1 MDLEERITLFAEVL
15 LPLPLPKV
23 YTYRLPYEW
32 NELLLLGMRVAVP
45 FGAKKVYS
53 GIVWKISEMPPEG
66 YQANYI
72 IEILDDRPIVT
83 PLQMEF
89 WEWVSRYYLS
99 YLGDVLNIA
108 LPAGYR
114 VQSQTKI
121 SLHTEIN
128 LDDLGVLDEKENL
141 VLSLLIKEKIITV
154 EQVQQLLNQKTV
166 MKTIK
171 SMYHKGLISMQEEL
185 RENYK
190 PKWLDWIELS
200 SDWKDENFANEILN
214 YTEKRAVKQFEA
226 LMHLLGRARTPHQLK
241 QFITD
246 SGVSRSTLNSIQ
258 LKGWIR
264 IFQEKTDHLKLRTA
278 GNSHLELTSKQKI
291 VAEKV
296 NSSLAQ
302 GHPVLI
308 QGVTGSGKTYLY
320 LNAALDILEQG
331 KQVLFLVPEVALTEN
346 LVERISEF
354 VPQEIGVWHHYYS
367 SYERTELYDKIS
379 SREVNFI
386 IGTRSAL
393 FAPFK
398 ELGIIIID
406 EEHEPSYKQFEKR
419 PLFHARDA
427 AFYLARQW
435 GAQLLMGSATP
446 SYEMLHLAKLGKVT
460 LVRLDVRFDDRKP
473 TQWIWLDSKELKKQN
488 RQKDLFSDPML
499 EEMKLAWEKGK
510 KTIVFH
516 NRKGYAPYM
525 QCALCGHTTECI
537 QCDIALTYYKSTLNQ
552 RCNYCGHSQAVPKV
566 CPGCGGNHFQ
576 MKGTGTEKIVEEME
590 IYFPNAR
597 IARFDQQSIKKR
609 SDFQRIIQDF
619 NSGQIDFLVGTQ
631 LLSKGIDFESVELIC
646 VPDADMSLNIP
657 DFRSHER
664 AFQQLYQLAGRAG
677 RGEAAGKIIIQTY
690 KKEHPVYQALNDG
703 DFDSFT
709 TEEMQARETFAYPP
723 FGRLIEISLKHKNE
737 HTCMTAAMIMNNLLR
752 QHLGEF
758 LLGPVVPTVARV
770 KNMYIQQFL
779 LKLNHHAPAAAKIKT
794 YLLTQKDRLIRS
806 EGMNA
811 LQLDF
816 NVDPY

>member
-1 MDLEERITLFAEVL
+1 MEERITLFAEVL

-23 YTYRLPYEW
+23 YTYRLPYDW
-32 NELLLLGMRVAVP
+32 NELLVVGMRVAVP
-45 FGAKKVYS
+45 FGVKKVYS
-53 GIVWKISEMPPEG
+53 GIVWKITEQPPEG

-72 IEILDDRPIVT
+72 IEILDDKPIVNA
-83 PLQMEF
+83 LQMEF
-89 WEWVSRYYLS
+89 WEWISRYYLS

-121 SLHTEIN
+121 SLHPEIN

-166 MKTIK
+166 MKIVK

-200 SDWKDENFANEILN
+200 SDWNDENFANEILN
-214 YTEKRAVKQFEA
+214 YTEKRALKQFEA
-226 LMHLLGRARTPHQLK
+226 LMHLLGRARTPHALK
-241 QFITD
+241 QFMADT
-246 SGVSRSTLNSIQ
+246 GVSRTILNSLQ
-258 LKGWIR
+258 AKGWVK
-264 IFQEKTDHLKLRTA
+264 IFQEKTDHLKLRSA
-278 GNSHLELTSKQKI
+278 GNSHLELTSQQTE
-291 VAEKV
+291 VAQKV
-296 NSSLAQ
+296 NESFDQ
-302 GHPVLI
+302 GLPVLI
-308 QGVTGSGKTYLY
+308 QGVTGSGKTYVY
-320 LNAALDILEQG
+320 LQAALEILEQG

-367 SYERTELYDKIS
+367 SYERTELYDKIAR
-379 SREVNFI
+379 REVNFI

-435 GAQLLMGSATP
+435 GAHLLMGSATP
-446 SYEMLHLAKLGKVT
+446 SYEMLHLAKLGKVS

-525 QCALCGHTTECI
+525 QCALCGQTTECI
-537 QCDIALTYYKSTLNQ
+537 QCDIALTYYKSSLNQ

-576 MKGTGTEKIVEEME
+576 MKGTGTEKIVEELE
-590 IYFPNAR
+590 IYFPKAR

-631 LLSKGIDFESVELIC
+631 LLSKGIDFDSVELIC

-677 RGEAAGKIIIQTY
+677 RGDVSGKIMVQTF
-690 KKEHPVYQALNDG
+690 KKNHPVYEALNESN
-703 DFDSFT
+703 FDAFAKD
-709 TEEMQARETFAYPP
+709 ELEAREAFAYPP

-737 HTCMTAAMIMNNLLR
+737 QTCMNAAMIMNNLLR
-752 QHLGEF
+752 QHLGDF
-758 LLGPVVPTVARV
+758 LLGPVVPSVARV

-779 LKLNHHAPAAAKIKT
+779 LKLNSKSPSAAKIKS
-794 YLLTQKDRLIRS
+794 YLLAQKDRVIQS
-806 EGMNA
+806 DGMNA
-811 LQLDF
+811 LHVDF

>member
-1 MDLEERITLFAEVL
+1 MEERITLFAEVL

-23 YTYRLPYEW
+23 YTYRLPYDW
-32 NELLLLGMRVAVP
+32 NELLVVGMRVAVP
-45 FGAKKVYS
+45 FGVKKVYS
-53 GIVWKISEMPPEG
+53 GIVWKITEQPPEG

-72 IEILDDRPIVT
+72 IEILDDKPIVNA
-83 PLQMEF
+83 LQMEF
-89 WEWVSRYYLS
+89 WEWISRYYLS

-121 SLHTEIN
+121 SLHPEIN

-166 MKTIK
+166 MKIVK

-200 SDWKDENFANEILN
+200 SDWNDENFANEILN
-214 YTEKRAVKQFEA
+214 YTEKRALKQFEA
-226 LMHLLGRARTPHQLK
+226 LMHLLGRARTPHALK
-241 QFITD
+241 QFVADT
-246 SGVSRSTLNSIQ
+246 GVSRTILNSIQ
-258 LKGWIR
+258 AKGWVK
-264 IFQEKTDHLKLRTA
+264 IFQEKTDHLKLRSA
-278 GNSHLELTSKQKI
+278 GNSHLELTSQQTE
-291 VAEKV
+291 VAHKV
-296 NSSLAQ
+296 NESFDQ
-302 GHPVLI
+302 GLPVLI
-308 QGVTGSGKTYLY
+308 QGVTGSGKTYVY
-320 LNAALDILEQG
+320 LQAALEILEQG

-367 SYERTELYDKIS
+367 SYERTELYDKIAR
-379 SREVNFI
+379 REVNFI

-435 GAQLLMGSATP
+435 GAHLLMGSATP
-446 SYEMLHLAKLGKVT
+446 SYEMLHLAKLGKVS

-537 QCDIALTYYKSTLNQ
+537 QCDIALTYYKSSLNQ

-576 MKGTGTEKIVEEME
+576 MKGTGTEKIVEELE
-590 IYFPNAR
+590 IYFPKAR

-631 LLSKGIDFESVELIC
+631 LLSKGIDFDSVELIC

-664 AFQQLYQLAGRAG
+664 VFQQLYQLAGRAG
-677 RGEAAGKIIIQTY
+677 RGDVSGKIMVQTF
-690 KKEHPVYQALNDG
+690 KKNHPVYEALNESN
-703 DFDSFT
+703 FDAFAKD
-709 TEEMQARETFAYPP
+709 ELEAREAFAYPP

-737 HTCMTAAMIMNNLLR
+737 QTCMNAAMVMNNLLR
-752 QHLGEF
+752 QHLGDF
-758 LLGPVVPTVARV
+758 LLGPVVPSVARV

-779 LKLNHHAPAAAKIKT
+779 LKLNSKSPSAAKIKS
-794 YLLTQKDRLIRS
+794 YLLAQKDRVIQS
-806 EGMNA
+806 DGMNA
-811 LQLDF
+811 LHVDF